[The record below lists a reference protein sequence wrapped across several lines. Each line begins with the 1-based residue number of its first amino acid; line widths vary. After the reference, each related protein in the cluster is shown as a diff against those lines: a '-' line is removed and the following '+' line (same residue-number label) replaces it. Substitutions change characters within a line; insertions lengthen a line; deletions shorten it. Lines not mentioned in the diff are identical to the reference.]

1 MALFGLFRKKE
12 KDKKDDTRGKS
23 PKKIDSDFPEDDD
36 QAQYLKDEPTVSD
49 KIAAVKKNDGPAV
62 IIKQH
67 GDKTEVIHPE
77 GVVKGKDEPAIA
89 PGDKVIIHGQ
99 NRPISGVFL
108 GNSLSAIKSNA
119 AKSAADAKTD
129 PAPKETVAA
138 KPAEKKA
145 APAPAPKAAAPEK
158 PTEKKAAPAAKATSA
173 AKPAEKKA
181 APAPKAAAPEKP
193 TEKKAAPAAK
203 ATSAAKPA
211 EKKAAPAPAPKAV
224 APEKPTEK
232 KAAPAPAP
240 KAAAPEKPM
249 EKKAAPA
256 AKATSAAKP
265 AEKKAAAPKKF
276 EEKKAAAPTPKKA
289 LSESKADEK
298 NAEKSTKYTGRF
310 EIKKAKDGRY
320 VFNLYAPNH
329 VIVATSQAYTTTAA
343 ALNGI
348 ESIIANAGKAP
359 LEDQCLKNFAP
370 RAYPKWEMYID
381 KGGQYRFRL
390 NAPNGNCIVHSQ
402 GYTTKASC
410 KNGMESIIKCS
421 AKPEIDKSY
430 LKKD

>member
-129 PAPKETVAA
+129 PAPKKTVAA

-145 APAPAPKAAAPEK
+145 APAPAPKAAA
-158 PTEKKAAPAAKATSA
+158 T
-173 AKPAEKKA
+173 
-181 APAPKAAAPEKP
+181 EKP